1 MEYEKNLNSSKLNIL
16 VAEDEEYNFLLISE
30 ILRGYNINV
39 IRAYN
44 GKMALQYCTENPEID
59 LVLMDVSMPVM
70 DGLEATKRLKSVRPE
85 LPVII
90 QTSYTSLSDKSI
102 AFDAGCDGF
111 LEKPFTRE
119 GLISTVEMYKPAS
132 VSFAKE

>member
-1 MEYEKNLNSSKLNIL
+1 MEYAKNLNSAKLNIL

-30 ILRGYNINV
+30 ILKEYNINI
-39 IRAYN
+39 IRAHN
-44 GKMALQYCTENPEID
+44 GKMALQHCTENPAID
-59 LVLMDVSMPVM
+59 MVLMDVSMPVM
-70 DGLEATKRLKSVRPE
+70 DGLEATKKVKSVRPE

-111 LEKPFTRE
+111 LTKPFTRE
-119 GLISTVEMYKPAS
+119 GLISAVKMHKPAS